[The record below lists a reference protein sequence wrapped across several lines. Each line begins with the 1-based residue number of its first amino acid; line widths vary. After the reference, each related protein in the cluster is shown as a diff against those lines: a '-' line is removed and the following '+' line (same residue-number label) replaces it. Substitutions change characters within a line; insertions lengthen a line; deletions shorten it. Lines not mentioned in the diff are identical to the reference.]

1 MIHVSMPETL
11 IKMHIESVVQCVKKH
26 YNEAQVLTYVQNLG
40 AESIELFLGADV
52 ATMRR
57 WVAESADKLQFISF
71 KDMYGSYFSNGSGK
85 FVSGDYNAYKFLEML
100 DQTVCPYCEDEAM
113 DIVADGSRRTY
124 EIDHFFPKSKYPA
137 LAMNIYNLV
146 PSGQNCN
153 GLKLEKELGSNPYE
167 EDIEEQTW
175 LYPDIPVGI
184 SMEVV
189 APEAC
194 EIKFHPQNGMQSNV
208 DRLYLEERYK
218 RHAGEVHRLLKNLQL
233 YDDNKIEELSKL
245 GLGTKADIISTVFG
259 PQNKEEKRKALRQK
273 MLRDLTGY

>member
-1 MIHVSMPETL
+1 MIHVSMPEAL
-11 IKMHIESVVQCVKKH
+11 VKLHIESVVQCVKKH
-26 YNEAQVLTYVQNLG
+26 YNEAQVLAYVQNLG
-40 AESIELFLGADV
+40 VESLECFLCADV

-57 WVAESADKLQFISF
+57 WVAESADKLQFVAF

-100 DQTVCPYCEDEAM
+100 DQTVCPYCEDETM

-167 EDIEEQTW
+167 ENIEEQTW

-208 DRLYLEERYK
+208 DGLYLEDRYK
-218 RHAGEVHRLLKNLQL
+218 RHAGEAHRLLKNIQL
-233 YDDNKIEELSKL
+233 YDDTKIEELSKL
-245 GLGTKADIISTVFG
+245 GLGTKEDIISTVFG